1 MRVVIAGGGS
11 VGTAIALD
19 LLDRHHDVTLLEHV
33 TETAEKLKSLLPGV
47 SVMAADA
54 CEYANLSAADL
65 RSADVVIAATG
76 DDEDNL
82 VVSWLSK
89 QEFGVP
95 RVIARI
101 NNSRN
106 EWLFNET
113 WGVDVSVSTPALI
126 TSLVDEAVEVGAI
139 INLMDLA
146 QGRMCLIEVTL
157 AANAP
162 AVVRRTDA
170 RRTAST
176 RHGARRR
183 GRAKRPTDGALAHDA
198 VPGARSRDP
207 GRARRRHAGVRVGV
221 HRVVVSL
228 ILKASAPSAT

>member
-1 MRVVIAGGGS
+1 MKVIIAGGGS

-19 LLDRHHDVTLLEHV
+19 LIDRHHDVTLLEQV
-33 TETAEKLKSLLPGV
+33 IATAERLKQILPGV
-47 SVMAADA
+47 NVMAADA
-54 CEYANLSAADL
+54 CEYASLAAADL

-82 VVSWLSK
+82 VTSWLSK
-89 QEFGVP
+89 QEFAVP

-126 TSLVDEAVEVGAI
+126 TSLVDEAVEVGSI

-146 QGRMCLIEVTL
+146 NGKMCLIEVTL
-157 AANAP
+157 ASVAP
-162 AVVRRTDA
+162 AVA
-170 RRTAST
+170 RKLTLDELQLPDS
-176 RHGARRR
+176 
-183 GRAKRPTDGALAHDA
+183 
-198 VPGARSRDP
+198 
-207 GRARRRHAGVRVGV
+207 VRVV
-221 HRVVVSL
+221 AVVRSEQPLVPSPTMRFLEHDHVIL
-228 ILKASAPSAT
+228 IARGDATQECSEAFVG

>member
-19 LLDRHHDVTLLEHV
+19 LIDRHHDVTLMEQV
-33 TETAEKLKSLLPGV
+33 SQTAERLRSILPGV
-47 SVMAADA
+47 HVVAADA
-54 CEYANLSAADL
+54 CEYASLAMVDL
-65 RSADVVIAATG
+65 RTADVVIAATG

-106 EWLFNET
+106 EWLFNAS
-113 WGVDVSVSTPALI
+113 WGVDVAVSTPALI
-126 TSLVDEAVEVGAI
+126 TSLVDEAVEVGSI

-146 QGRMCLIEVTL
+146 HGKMRLIEVTL
-157 AANAP
+157 ASDAP
-162 AVVRRTDA
+162 AIARNLTLDELRLADSVRVVAVVRNEQ
-170 RRTAST
+170 
-176 RHGARRR
+176 
-183 GRAKRPTDGALAHDA
+183 PM
-198 VPGARSRDP
+198 V
-207 GRARRRHAGVRVGV
+207 
-221 HRVVVSL
+221 
-228 ILKASAPSAT
+228 PSATMHFLEHDHVILIARGDASQECAAAFVG

>member
-1 MRVVIAGGGS
+1 

-33 TETAEKLKSLLPGV
+33 SATAEKLRALLPGV
-47 SVMAADA
+47 NVMAADA
-54 CEYANLSAADL
+54 CEYASLSAADL
-65 RSADVVIAATG
+65 RNVDVVIAATG

-82 VVSWLSK
+82 VISWLSK

-106 EWLFNET
+106 EWLFNDT
-113 WGVDVSVSTPALI
+113 WGVDISVSTPALI
-126 TSLVDEAVEVGAI
+126 TSLVDEAVEVGSI

-146 QGRMCLIEVTL
+146 HGRMRLIEVTL

-162 AVVRRTDA
+162 AIAKDLTLDELRLPDTVRVVAVVRSDQ
-170 RRTAST
+170 
-176 RHGARRR
+176 
-183 GRAKRPTDGALAHDA
+183 PM
-198 VPGARSRDP
+198 V
-207 GRARRRHAGVRVGV
+207 
-221 HRVVVSL
+221 
-228 ILKASAPSAT
+228 PSANMRFVEHDHVILIAREDAANDCAASFIG

>member
-1 MRVVIAGGGS
+1 VRVMIAGGGS

-19 LLDRHHDVTLLEHV
+19 LVERHHDVLLLEHDPDV
-33 TETAEKLKSLLPGV
+33 AEKLRTLLHGV
-47 SVMAADA
+47 SVINADA
-54 CEYANLSAADL
+54 CEYASLAQHDL
-65 RSADVVIAATG
+65 RSVDVVVAATG

-106 EWLFNET
+106 EWLFNHS
-113 WGVDVSVSTPALI
+113 WGVDVAVSTPALI

-146 QGRMCLIEVTL
+146 HGKMRLIEVTL
-157 AANAP
+157 SANAP
-162 AVVRRTDA
+162 AVA
-170 RRTAST
+170 
-176 RHGARRR
+176 
-183 GRAKRPTDGALAHDA
+183 DGVTLDELQLPDA
-198 VPGARSRDP
+198 V
-207 GRARRRHAGVRVGV
+207 
-221 HRVVVSL
+221 RVVAVVRADQPMVPQGSMRFVEHDHV
-228 ILKASAPSAT
+228 ILVARANATEDCAAAFIG